1 MTALKKIIALLKAR
15 LKPDDSLVF
24 VHGNFNI
31 LHPGHVR
38 LLQFAKS
45 NGTFLL
51 VGVTP
56 DGTIGTSIEAEMRLA
71 SIQAIGIVDLA
82 FILEDSVLDVIKA
95 LKPDV
100 VAKGKEHESRHN
112 AELAAVASYGGRLL
126 FNSGEMRFTDLDAID
141 RQYAAAPPEGHFTLD
156 PAFLKRHGYSTSDV
170 LALLH
175 RLKGLRIAVIG
186 DLIIDEYVDCEP
198 LGMSQEDPTLVV
210 SPISSHMFVGGSGI
224 VAAHC
229 AGLGADVSY
238 ISVAHEGPLWD
249 FALDKLTSYGV
260 KPDLLSDRSRPTTLK
275 KRYRAHN
282 KTLLRVS
289 DLRQFA
295 IEQQLQDAIYER
307 IEALVPNLDA
317 LLFSDFNY
325 GCLPTELVTRI
336 VELCKKHKVKLA
348 ADSQASSQYSDV
360 ARFRGMDIITPTER
374 EARLAVKDSSSGLVV
389 LAEKLRLAADAQ
401 MVLVTLGAE
410 GVLIH
415 APRYDLLRTD
425 RLAAM
430 NSRPQDVAGAGD
442 SLFSSV
448 TLGICAGA
456 DIWLSSYLASA
467 AAACQVSKIGNTPLS
482 IGEIAEILS

>member
-1 MTALKKIIALLKAR
+1 MTALKKLAEILKTR
-15 LKPDDSLVF
+15 LKPDDTLVF

-45 NGTFLL
+45 NGTFLI

-56 DGTIGTSIEAEMRLA
+56 DGTPGTSIEAEMRLE
-71 SIQAIGIVDLA
+71 SIRAIGVVDLA

-95 LKPDV
+95 LKPEV
-100 VAKGKEHESRHN
+100 VAKGKEHESRTN
-112 AELAAVASYGGRLL
+112 PELAVLQSYGGRLL
-126 FNSGEMRFTDLDAID
+126 FNSGEMRFTDLSVID
-141 RQYAAAPPEGHFTLD
+141 RQYAAAPLESHFTLD
-156 PAFLKRHGYSTSDV
+156 PTFLKRHGYAPADA

-175 RLKGLRIAVIG
+175 RLKGLRVAVIG

-229 AGLGADVSY
+229 AGLGAEVSY
-238 ISVAHEGPLWD
+238 ISVAREGPLWD
-249 FALDKLTSYGV
+249 FAAAKLLSYGV
-260 KPDLLSDRSRPTTLK
+260 KPDLLNDRSRPTTLK

-289 DLRQFA
+289 DLRQYA
-295 IEQQLQDAIYER
+295 IEQKLQDEIYAKV
-307 IEALVPNLDA
+307 EALVPRLDA

-336 VELCKKHKVKLA
+336 AALCKTHGVKLS

-360 ARFRGMDIITPTER
+360 ARFRGMNIITPTER
-374 EARLAVKDSSSGLVV
+374 EARLAVKDSTSGLVE
-389 LAEKLRLAADAQ
+389 LAEKLRLAAEAET
-401 MVLVTLGAE
+401 VLVTLGAE
-410 GVLIH
+410 GLLIH
-415 APRYDLLRTD
+415 APSYDLFRTD
-425 RLAAM
+425 RLPAM
-430 NSRPQDVAGAGD
+430 NPRPLDVAGAGD
-442 SLFSSV
+442 SLFSCV
-448 TLGICAGA
+448 TLGLCAGG

-467 AAACQVSKIGNTPLS
+467 AAACQVSRIGNTPLS
-482 IGEIAEILS
+482 VAEIAEVLS

>member
-1 MTALKKIIALLKAR
+1 MTALKKLAEILKSR
-15 LKPDDSLVF
+15 LKTMDTLVF

-45 NGTFLL
+45 NGTFLI

-56 DGTIGTSIEAEMRLA
+56 DGAPGTSIEAEMRLE
-71 SIQAIGIVDLA
+71 SIRAIGVVDLA
-82 FILEDSVLDVIKA
+82 FILEDSVLDVIKT
-95 LKPDV
+95 LRPEI
-100 VAKGKEHESRHN
+100 VAKGKEHETRAN
-112 AELAAVASYGGRLL
+112 PEAAILETYGGRLL
-126 FNSGEMRFTDLDAID
+126 FNSGEMRFTDLSMID
-141 RQYAAAPPEGHFTLD
+141 RQYAAAPLESHFNLD
-156 PAFLKRHGYSTSDV
+156 PTFLKRHGYASSDA

-175 RLKGLRIAVIG
+175 RLKGLRVAVIG

-229 AGLGADVSY
+229 AGLGAEVNY
-238 ISVAHEGPLWD
+238 ISVAREGPLWA
-249 FALDKLTSYGV
+249 FAQKKLLSYGV
-260 KPDLLSDRSRPTTLK
+260 RPDLLNDRSRPTTLK

-289 DLRQFA
+289 ELRQYA
-295 IEQQLQDAIYER
+295 IEQKLQDEIYAKIER
-307 IEALVPNLDA
+307 LVPDLDA

-336 VELCKKHKVKLA
+336 VALCKKHGVRLA

-360 ARFRGMDIITPTER
+360 SRFRGMDIITPTER
-374 EARLAVKDSSSGLVV
+374 EARLAVKDSSSGLVE
-389 LAEKLRLAADAQ
+389 LAEKLRLAAEAET
-401 MVLVTLGAE
+401 VLVTLGAE
-410 GVLIH
+410 GLLIH
-415 APRYDLLRTD
+415 APSYEHLRTD
-425 RLAAM
+425 RLPAM
-430 NSRPQDVAGAGD
+430 NPRPQDVAGAGD

-448 TLGICAGA
+448 TLGLCAGG

-467 AAACQVSKIGNTPLS
+467 AAACQVSRIGNTPLS
-482 IGEIAEILS
+482 VAEIAEVLS

>member
-1 MTALKKIIALLKAR
+1 MTALKELAKILNAR
-15 LKPDDSLVF
+15 LKPSDTLVF
-24 VHGNFNI
+24 VHGNFNV

-56 DGTIGTSIEAEMRLA
+56 DGTVGTSIEAEMRLD
-71 SIQAIGIVDLA
+71 SIRAIGVVDLA
-82 FILEDSVLDVIKA
+82 FILQDSILDVIA
-95 LKPDV
+95 TLKPAV
-100 VAKGKEHESRHN
+100 VAKGKEHEARHN
-112 AELAAVASYGGRLL
+112 AELATLDSYGGRLL
-126 FNSGEMRFTDLDAID
+126 FNSGEMRFTDLEAIE
-141 RQYAAAPPEGHFTLD
+141 RQYSAAALEGQFALD
-156 PAFLKRHGYSTSDV
+156 PAFLKRHDYASSDV

-175 RLKGLRIAVIG
+175 RLKGLKVAVIG

-238 ISVAHEGPLWD
+238 ISVAREGPLWD
-249 FALDKLTSYGV
+249 FAQEKLVSYGV

-289 DLRQFA
+289 DLRQYA
-295 IEQQLQDAIYER
+295 IEQKLQDEIYEKV
-307 IEALVPNLDA
+307 EALVPDLDA

-336 VELCKKHKVKLA
+336 VALCKKHKVRLA

-360 ARFRGMDIITPTER
+360 SRFRGMDIITPTER
-374 EARLAVKDSSSGLVV
+374 EARLAVKDSSSGLVE
-389 LAEKLRLAADAQ
+389 LAEKLRLAADAAT
-401 MVLVTLGAE
+401 VLVTLGAE
-410 GVLIH
+410 GILIH
-415 APRYDLLRTD
+415 APSYDLLRTD
-425 RLAAM
+425 RLPAM
-430 NSRPQDVAGAGD
+430 NPRPQDVAGAGD
-442 SLFSSV
+442 SLFSCV
-448 TLGICAGA
+448 TLGLCAEG

-467 AAACQVSKIGNTPLS
+467 AAACQVGKVGNTPLS
-482 IGEIAEILS
+482 IAEIAEVLS

>member
-1 MTALKKIIALLKAR
+1 MTALKKLSEILKAR
-15 LKPDDSLVF
+15 LKYGDTLVF

-56 DGTIGTSIEAEMRLA
+56 DGAPGTSIEADMRLE
-71 SIQAIGIVDLA
+71 SIRAIGVVDLA
-82 FILEDSVLDVIKA
+82 FVLEDPLPDVIKA
-95 LKPDV
+95 LKPQIIV
-100 VAKGKEHESRHN
+100 KGKEHEKHDN
-112 AELAAVASYGGRLL
+112 IELPILESYGGRLL
-126 FNSGEMRFTDLDAID
+126 FNSGEMRFTDLGAID
-141 RQYAAAPPEGHFTLD
+141 RQYSAPPLERAFTLD
-156 PAFLKRHGYSTSDV
+156 PAFLKRHGYASSDV
-170 LALLH
+170 LALLY
-175 RLKGLRIAVIG
+175 RLKGLRVAVIG

-249 FALDKLTSYGV
+249 FAQEKLLSYGV
-260 KPDLLSDRSRPTTLK
+260 KPDLLNDRSRPTTLK

-289 DLRQFA
+289 DLAQFA
-295 IEQQLQDAIYER
+295 IETKLQDEIYEK

-325 GCLPTELVTRI
+325 GCLPSELVTRI
-336 VELCKKHKVKLA
+336 VALCKKHEVRLA

-360 ARFRGMDIITPTER
+360 SRFRGMDIITPTER
-374 EARLAVKDSSSGLVV
+374 EARLAVKDSTSGLVE
-389 LAEKLRLAADAQ
+389 LAEKLRLAADART
-401 MVLVTLGAE
+401 VLVTLGAE

-415 APRYDLLRTD
+415 APSYEHLRTD
-425 RLAAM
+425 RLPAM
-430 NSRPQDVAGAGD
+430 NPRPQDVAGAGD

-448 TLGICAGA
+448 TLGLCAGG

-467 AAACQVSKIGNTPLS
+467 AAACQVSKVGNKPLA
-482 IGEIAEILS
+482 IAEIGEVLS